1 MKHIWLPNKIINK
14 RPLVFLCGPFC
25 DEKDKKDRR
34 YVLRQHIGGIKLQ
47 VRYNGRSYE
56 IEPFPLIVD
65 NLFDKKV
72 LDTQVNIS
80 LVEEIIAACAYRN
93 YIFLDTMS
101 ASLELG
107 LFSNSYSKNKNIALL
122 PNDYKYFSPSI
133 GEFVTK
139 AIDNSNNIS
148 CVHYNNKRYNK
159 FVNNVDDKNKSSKI
173 VLKNIIGFKYNQV
186 PLEIKNQIKK
196 DFIEDIETYS
206 FNMSFTDKASEK
218 DKMYYRL
225 KDDRF
230 SITVPSNILFYLVNE
245 YNNLEKI
252 KDVVL
257 SYFKQN
263 VCNKEIQFANIIYK
277 IDKELI
283 KYEIRTEFAY
293 STVEVVNNINYLIT
307 AIKNKASGAQR
318 YQNLEY
324 RRTDYNGID
333 VSFYD
338 FLGVTEKEVHRFHV
352 DKHLVKKAITCK
364 KICINGKNRKIDMY
378 KNNSEGYALRVEHD
392 KIKDIFESLI
402 EFNDNTYAYIKNKS
416 AKECVMQH
424 IDSKYFLKLDIC
436 EFFGSIKK
444 RLLKKIIR
452 MHFCKDCVEQYDE
465 IMLGEKYCYDSE
477 YIDTWDGLDEVLNIC
492 FVKGRLPLG
501 LVTSPVLSNIYMSF
515 LDSRVRQRF
524 PELIYTRY
532 SDDILISSPSEFDAE
547 EIKSFIVK
555 ELSYLKLNINNK
567 KTKKLVLKD
576 PGDHVK
582 FLGLNVVKGEE
593 SNYITVGKNY
603 IRSLAHEISKYN
615 HDGTLGLNEN
625 EELIGKMNY
634 IRYVNEDDYKYLKKF
649 YKIKTGEEFYI
660 KKLMRTCFI
669 YNREDE

>member
-1 MKHIWLPNKIINK
+1 MWHIGLPNKIINK

-34 YVLRQHIGGIKLQ
+34 YILRQYIGRIKRQ
-47 VRYNGRSYE
+47 VQYKGKYYE

-65 NLFDKKV
+65 NLFDEKV
-72 LDTQVNIS
+72 LETQVNIS

-107 LFSNSYSKNKNIALL
+107 LFSNSYSKNRNIALL

-133 GEFVTK
+133 GYFVTNT
-139 AIDNSNNIS
+139 IDNSNNIS
-148 CVHYNNKRYNK
+148 CVYYKNKRYNK
-159 FVNNVDDKNKSSKI
+159 FVNNVEVENKSNKT
-173 VLKNIIGFKYNQV
+173 VLKNIIGFKNNKI
-186 PLEIKNQIKK
+186 PLEIENQMKK
-196 DFIEDIETYS
+196 DFIEDIEKYS
-206 FNMSFTDKASEK
+206 FDMAFTDKSSEK

-225 KDDRF
+225 KDDMF
-230 SITVPSNILFYLVNE
+230 SITIPSNILLYLVYKYTE
-245 YNNLEKI
+245 FEKI
-252 KDVVL
+252 KVIIL

-263 VCNKEIQFANIIYK
+263 VCEKEIQFASIIYK

-283 KYEIRTEFAY
+283 KYEIKTEFSY
-293 STVEVVNNINYLIT
+293 STAEVVDNINYLIT
-307 AIKNKASGAQR
+307 AIKNKASGVQR

-324 RRTDYNGID
+324 KGIDYNITD

-338 FLGVTEKEVHRFHV
+338 FLGVTENEICRFII
-352 DKHLVKKAITCK
+352 DRHLVEKARTCK
-364 KICINGKNRKIDMY
+364 KLCINGKNRKIDMY
-378 KNNSEGYALRVEHD
+378 KNNSEGYTLRVEHE
-392 KIKDIFESLI
+392 KIKDILESLV
-402 EFNDNTYAYIKNKS
+402 EFNDNTYAYIKNRS
-416 AKECVMQH
+416 AKECVLQH
-424 IDSKYFLKLDIC
+424 IDSKYFLKLDISD
-436 EFFGSIKK
+436 FFGSVKK

-452 MHFCKDCVEQYDE
+452 MHFCRDCVEQYEE
-465 IMLGEKYCYDSE
+465 IMLGEKYCYNSE
-477 YIDTWDGLDEVLNIC
+477 YIDTWDGIDEILSIC
-492 FVKGRLPLG
+492 FVKGKLPLG

-524 PELIYTRY
+524 PELTYTRY

-547 EIKSFIVK
+547 DIKNFIVK

-567 KTKKLVLKD
+567 KTKKLILKD
-576 PGDHVK
+576 TGDHVK
-582 FLGLNVVKGEE
+582 FLGINIVRGEE

-603 IRSLAHEISKYN
+603 IRSLAYEISKYN

-634 IRYVNEDDYKYLKKF
+634 IRYVNEEDYQYLKKF
-649 YKIKTGEEFYI
+649 YKIKTGEEFSI
-660 KKLMRTCFI
+660 RKLINKTH
-669 YNREDE
+669 